1 MTIKEIT
8 ALRRAGRLDEA
19 LQAAENEFSLNANN
33 FTAGSLF
40 WCLNDICK
48 QETEQETIQTLYE
61 RMNSLYEDFCSE
73 DEYMPKSLNAIER
86 RLDPISK
93 ELKEASMK
101 AKNGA
106 LTDDVIQ
113 RCHALLENGDLNNN
127 LYRDFGW
134 LIFYNLKNTPIND
147 STKRKQLLHYYLE
160 LELPRPE
167 LLHSLILSEAVKVE
181 KNTPLQF
188 RIRDFMNLWGW
199 DNLRPDDWTQFQTD
213 NGNTVTSLVEKLIS
227 VYAKELKTDNVSSTD
242 EFNNLVDE
250 ALTKFPNN
258 QNMPLYK
265 ATVLMSLGKKDEALE
280 YYKELILK
288 SPSKCY
294 LWNQASELVEEVD
307 LKIALLCKA
316 ISVERDES
324 FIGGCRLNLAKVL
337 IEKNMMANA
346 KYELDKYRDFYEIQG
361 WGLRQEY
368 RNTVNQIPQD
378 TQTIDNSSL
387 YDKYVPQAEEFI
399 YSALPLQF
407 AIKVEDKQVDDKKLP
422 GRKFT
427 QWTLKTGKGIVRL
440 KKPTKFGLDNRIKN
454 GSPFDIKLYDGKIV
468 WIKSSKQ
475 ITIQQD
481 WIKKQ
486 EGIVQ
491 LRVDRNGKTYAIIEG
506 TYIGEKLLKD
516 VPEGQ
521 NVEIT
526 AVKQDDGRW
535 SAISLTKYYK
545 L

>member
-1 MTIKEIT
+1 V
-8 ALRRAGRLDEA
+8 
-19 LQAAENEFSLNANN
+19 
-33 FTAGSLF
+33 
-40 WCLNDICK
+40 
-48 QETEQETIQTLYE
+48 
-61 RMNSLYEDFCSE
+61 
-73 DEYMPKSLNAIER
+73 
-86 RLDPISK
+86 
-93 ELKEASMK
+93 KEASVK

-106 LTDDVIQ
+106 LTDDVSQ

-134 LIFYNLKNTPIND
+134 LIFYNLKNTPVND
-147 STKRKQLLHYYLE
+147 PTKRKQLLHYYLE

-188 RIRDFMNLWGW
+188 RIRDFMKLWGW
-199 DNLRPDDWTQFQTD
+199 DNIRPEDWEQFQSD
-213 NGNTVTSLVEKLIS
+213 NVNTVTSLVEKLIS
-227 VYAKELKTDNVSSTD
+227 VYAKEVKTDNVKSPD
-242 EFNNLVDE
+242 EFNALVDE

-265 ATVLMSLGKKDEALE
+265 AIVLMSLGKKDKALE

-288 SPSKCY
+288 SSSKCY
-294 LWNQASELVEEVD
+294 LWSQASDLVEDVD

-324 FIGGCRLNLAKVL
+324 FIGGCRLNLAKAL

-361 WGLRQEY
+361 WGLKQEY
-368 RNTVNQIPQD
+368 RDIVNQIPQD
-378 TQTIDNSSL
+378 TQTVDNSSL

-399 YSALPLQF
+399 YSVLPSQL
-407 AIKVEDKQVDDKKLP
+407 AIKIDDKMIDDRNRP

-427 QWTLKTGKGIVRL
+427 QWELRTKNGIVRL
-440 KKPTKFGLDNRIKN
+440 KKPSKFGLNNRMRN
-454 GSPFDIKLYDGKIV
+454 GTLFDIKLYNGRVV
-468 WIKSSKQ
+468 WIKSSEQ
-475 ITIQQD
+475 NPLQQN

-486 EGIVQ
+486 EGIVR
-491 LRVDRNGKTYAIIEG
+491 LRVDRNGKTYAILDK
-506 TYIGEKLLKD
+506 TYVGEKLLRD
-516 VPEGQ
+516 VADGQ
-521 NVEIT
+521 NVKIVAISQE
-526 AVKQDDGRW
+526 DGRW
-535 SAISLTKYYK
+535 SAISIAK

>member
-48 QETEQETIQTLYE
+48 QETEQETIQPLYE
-61 RMNSLYEDFCSE
+61 RMNYLYEDFCSG

-93 ELKEASMK
+93 ELKEASVK

-106 LTDDVIQ
+106 LTDDVIL
-113 RCHALLENGDLNNN
+113 RCHNLLENGNLNKK
-127 LYRDFGW
+127 LYRDLGW
-134 LIFYNLKNTPIND
+134 LIYYNLKNTPVND
-147 STKRKQLLHYYLE
+147 PTKRKQFLHYYLE

-199 DNLRPDDWTQFQTD
+199 DNLRPDDWVQFQTD

-265 ATVLMSLGKKDEALE
+265 AIVLMSLGKKNKALE

-288 SPSKCY
+288 SSSKCY
-294 LWNQASELVEEVD
+294 LWSQASDLVEDVD

-324 FIGGCRLNLAKVL
+324 FIGGCRLNLAKAL

-361 WGLRQEY
+361 WGLKQEY
-368 RNTVNQIPQD
+368 RDIVNQIPQD
-378 TQTIDNSSL
+378 TQAEDNRKL
-387 YDKYVPQAEEFI
+387 YDEYIPQAEEFI
-399 YSALPLQF
+399 YSVLPSQL
-407 AIKVEDKQVDDKKLP
+407 AIKIDDKMIDDRNRP

-427 QWTLKTGKGIVRL
+427 QWELRTKNGIVRL
-440 KKPTKFGLDNRIKN
+440 KKPNKFGLNNQMRN
-454 GSPFDIKLYDGKIV
+454 GTLFDIKLYNGRVV
-468 WIKSSKQ
+468 WIKSSEQ
-475 ITIQQD
+475 NPLQQN

-486 EGIVQ
+486 EGIVR
-491 LRVDRNGKTYAIIEG
+491 LRVDRNGKTYAILDK
-506 TYIGEKLLKD
+506 TYVGEKLLRD
-516 VPEGQ
+516 VADGQ
-521 NVEIT
+521 NVKIVAISQE
-526 AVKQDDGRW
+526 DGRW
-535 SAISLTKYYK
+535 SAISIAK

>member
-8 ALRRAGRLDEA
+8 ALRKAGRLDEA
-19 LQAAENEFSLNANN
+19 LKAAENEFTQNANN
-33 FTAGSLF
+33 FTASALF

-48 QETEQETIQTLYE
+48 QETSQDNIASLYE
-61 RMNSLYEDFCSE
+61 RMKSLYEDCCSG
-73 DEYMPKSLNAIER
+73 DEYMPKSLNVIER

-93 ELKEASMK
+93 ELKDASEK
-101 AKNGA
+101 ARNGL
-106 LTDDVIQ
+106 LTEDVIQ
-113 RCHALLENGDLNNN
+113 ICHNLFENGDLNKN

-134 LIFYNLKNTPIND
+134 LIFYNLKNTPVND

-199 DNLRPDDWTQFQTD
+199 GNLRPDDWAQYQTD

-227 VYAKELKTDNVSSTD
+227 VYAKEVKTDNVKSPD
-242 EFNNLVDE
+242 EFIILVDE

-265 ATVLMSLGKKDEALE
+265 AIVLMSLGKKDEALE
-280 YYKELILK
+280 YYKKLILK

-324 FIGGCRLNLAKVL
+324 FIGGCRLNLAKAL
-337 IEKNMMANA
+337 IVKKMMANA
-346 KYELDKYRDFYEIQG
+346 KYELEKYRAFYVQQG
-361 WGLRQEY
+361 WGLKQEY
-368 RNTVNQIPQD
+368 HNIELKIPQD
-378 TQTIDNSSL
+378 TQIKDNNVL
-387 YDKYVPQAEEFI
+387 YDEYIPQAEEFI
-399 YSALPLQF
+399 YSALPSQF
-407 AIKVEDKQVDDKKLP
+407 AIKVEDKQLDDKNRP
-422 GRKFT
+422 GRRFT
-427 QWTLKTGKGIVRL
+427 QWTLKTKDGIIRL
-440 KKPTKFGLDNRIKN
+440 KKPNKFGLDNRVIN
-454 GSPFDIKLYDGKIV
+454 GTFFDIKIHEDKIV
-468 WIKSSKQ
+468 WIKASEEK
-475 ITIQQD
+475 TLEQD

-486 EGIVQ
+486 EGIVRR
-491 LRVDRNGKTYAIIEG
+491 RVDRNGKTYAILDK
-506 TYIGEKLLKD
+506 TYVGEKLLGNVAD
-516 VPEGQ
+516 GQ
-521 NVEIT
+521 NVKIV
-526 AVKQDDGRW
+526 AVRQDDGRW
-535 SAISLTKYYK
+535 SAISLIK

>member
-19 LQAAENEFSLNANN
+19 LQAAENEFAQSANN

-48 QETEQETIQTLYE
+48 QETEQEAIQSLYD
-61 RMNSLYEDFCSE
+61 RMKSLYEKFCSE

-93 ELKEASMK
+93 ELKNASEK
-101 AKNGA
+101 AKNGV
-106 LTDDVIQ
+106 LTEDVIQ
-113 RCHALLENGDLNNN
+113 RCHNLLENGNLNKK
-127 LYRDFGW
+127 LHRDFGW
-134 LIFYNLKNTPIND
+134 LIFYNLKNTPVND
-147 STKRKQLLHYYLE
+147 AAKRKQLLHYYLK
-160 LELPRPE
+160 LELQRPE
-167 LLHSLILSEAVKVE
+167 LLHSLILGEAVKVE

-199 DNLRPDDWTQFQTD
+199 DNLRQDDWVQYQTD

-227 VYAKELKTDNVSSTD
+227 VYAKEVKTDNVKSPD
-242 EFNNLVDE
+242 EFNILVDE
-250 ALTKFPNN
+250 ALAKFPNN

-280 YYKELILK
+280 YYKALILK

-316 ISVERDES
+316 ISVECDES
-324 FIGGCRLNLAKVL
+324 FIGGCRLNLAKAF

-346 KYELDKYRDFYEIQG
+346 KSELDKYRDFYVQQG
-361 WGLRQEY
+361 WGLKQEY
-368 RNTVNQIPQD
+368 RDIVNQISQG

-399 YSALPLQF
+399 YSALPSQF
-407 AIKVEDKQVDDKKLP
+407 AIKIDDKQIDDKKHP

-427 QWTLKTGKGIVRL
+427 QWILKTENGVVRL
-440 KKPTKFGLDNRIKN
+440 KKPNKFGLDNRVRN
-454 GSPFDIKLYDGKIV
+454 GTPFDIKIHEDRIV
-468 WIKSSKQ
+468 WIKASEGNPLE
-475 ITIQQD
+475 QD

-486 EGIVQ
+486 EGIVR
-491 LRVDRNGKTYAIIEG
+491 LRVDRNGKTYAILDK
-506 TYIGEKLLKD
+506 TYVGEKLLRD
-516 VPEGQ
+516 VVDEQ
-521 NVEIT
+521 NVKI
-526 AVKQDDGRW
+526 VSVRQSDGRW
-535 SAISLTKYYK
+535 SAVSLTKI
-545 L
+545 